1 MRIIHRVV
9 QKLHFLVVITVVLSG
24 IYFLA
29 TAAIPAEEETS
40 LKIHISKIRSTKGTV
55 RICVYKDSESFDNDK
70 PYRVKIVK
78 KEGLK
83 EGKLTAEIQVHPGVC
98 GIAIL
103 DDENNNQKMD
113 YGMIMPNE
121 GFGFSGYFHSGM
133 SRPKFPQFKFNA
145 LADKENNTYITVK
158 YY

>member
-1 MRIIHRVV
+1 MFNTHQSGRNWR
-9 QKLHFLVVITVVLSG
+9 FLLSLTLVLSG
-24 IYFLA
+24 IFFLV
-29 TAAIPAEEETS
+29 TASAKVEDETN
-40 LKIHISKIRSTKGTV
+40 LKIHISKIRSTKGTI
-55 RICVYKDSESFDNDK
+55 RICVYKDSDSFDNDK

-83 EGKLTAEIQVHPGVC
+83 DGKLTAEIQVQPGAC

-145 LADKENNTYITVK
+145 LAGKENNTYITVK